1 MAKNKNNYGRMKES
15 DPHKRSRL
23 AYRNKLAKEANK
35 RMRELEKTGLDYA
48 AGNRKYREFIK
59 ETYGKKTKKKRF
71 REYGAHDN
79 YVTKEIHRLEKFL
92 GYQTS
97 TPEGVRL
104 QKKRQKETTE
114 SRYGLNFENMEE
126 YERFVEYL
134 TDTEYGKMLGSAQL
148 IDIIKSDEYTVDDLN
163 KKLKEFRT
171 KKPDNLDEIAKK
183 LGFETAGDMEEYFR
197 S

>member
-1 MAKNKNNYGRMKES
+1 MAKKKTNYGRMKET

-48 AGNRKYREFIK
+48 AGNRKYRVFIK
-59 ETYGKKTKKKRF
+59 ETYGKKTKRKRF
-71 REYGAHDN
+71 REYGTYDN
-79 YVTKEIHRLEKFL
+79 YVTKEINRMEKFL
-92 GYQTS
+92 EYQTS
-97 TPEGVRL
+97 TVEGVQL

-114 SRYGLNFENMEE
+114 ERYGLNFENMDE
-126 YERFVEYL
+126 YEKFVDYL
-134 TDTEYGKMLGSAQL
+134 TDTEYGKMLGSAQM
-148 IDIIKSDEYTVDDLN
+148 IDIIKSDDYTADELN

-183 LGFETAGDMEEYFR
+183 LGFETAGDIEEYFR

>member
-1 MAKNKNNYGRMKES
+1 MKES

-48 AGNRKYREFIK
+48 AGNRKYRVFIK
-59 ETYGKKTKKKRF
+59 ETYGKKTKRKRF

-104 QKKRQKETTE
+104 QTKHRMETTE
-114 SRYGLNFENMEE
+114 KRYGLKFDSVEDYEE
-126 YERFVEYL
+126 FLDFLLNNEYAKIM
-134 TDTEYGKMLGSAQL
+134 D
-148 IDIIKSDEYTVDDLN
+148 SDQVIEIYQSGEYTQERINEMFELHQGREKPKNMDDVA
-163 KKLKEFRT
+163 R
-171 KKPDNLDEIAKK
+171 AM
-183 LGFETAGDMEEYFR
+183 GFNTAGEMKTYFKR
-197 S
+197 KKSER

>member
-1 MAKNKNNYGRMKES
+1 MAKKKTNYGRMKES

-48 AGNRKYREFIK
+48 AGNRKYRVFIK
-59 ETYGKKTKKKRF
+59 ETYGKKTKRKRF
-71 REYGAHDN
+71 REYGAYDN
-79 YVTKEIHRLEKFL
+79 YVTKEINRMEKFL
-92 GYQTS
+92 EYQTS
-97 TPEGVRL
+97 TVEGVQL

-114 SRYGLNFENMEE
+114 ERYGLQFEDMGE

-148 IDIIKSDEYTVDDLN
+148 IDIIKSDEYTVDELN